1 MARAIY
7 EHYLPRFAGDDL
19 PTSEAG
25 TILSIADRMDS
36 IVGCFSAG
44 LAPTGSRD
52 PYALRRQAIGIVR
65 MVDEKRLRL
74 PLSELVREAASGYGV
89 ADDEAVE
96 LRGSVLDFIRK
107 RAWNYFVEADFAY
120 DLVDAVLEASLDDL
134 AGVRPRLEALSHFR
148 ENDDFEGLVVGARRV
163 TNILRDQPSH
173 PLDPSSLVEP
183 ASKALE
189 SGRARVERDVEAGLA
204 EGDFDRAVAS
214 LLSLRASIDTFFD
227 EVMVMVDDDALRA
240 ARLGL
245 LAAIRGLFVRVA
257 DFAKV
262 VLEGEEPEE
271 REGQC

>member
-1 MARAIY
+1 M
-7 EHYLPRFAGDDL
+7 
-19 PTSEAG
+19 
-25 TILSIADRMDS
+25 
-36 IVGCFSAG
+36 
-44 LAPTGSRD
+44 
-52 PYALRRQAIGIVR
+52 
-65 MVDEKRLRL
+65 
-74 PLSELVREAASGYGV
+74 
-89 ADDEAVE
+89 
-96 LRGSVLDFIRK
+96 
-107 RAWNYFVEADFAY
+107 EADFAY